1 MTLTADEIEQEAEET
16 LRDADAFHV
25 PVLIERVVRHLNL
38 TTEAVHL
45 EDIAG
50 VLVVIGDS
58 GAIGYNSAHSVIRSR
73 FTIAHEVSHFLL
85 HARKCGKPHVFVDKR
100 VRFRRPGDDLVSSA
114 HRREVEAN
122 LFGSALLM
130 PRSALLKE
138 IEFYNSDLDE
148 EKDMKLLANRFRVS
162 IPTMAR
168 RLHSLRL
175 ILF

>member
-1 MTLTADEIEQEAEET
+1 MKLTADELEQRAEQT
-16 LRDADAFHV
+16 LRDAEAFHV
-25 PVLIERVVRHLNL
+25 PVPLDKVARHLNL
-38 TTEAVHL
+38 TIEAVHL
-45 EDIAG
+45 EDFAG
-50 VLVVIGDS
+50 VLVVIGNS
-58 GAIGYNSAHSVIRSR
+58 GAIGYNSAHSVMRGR
-73 FTIAHEVSHFLL
+73 FTVAHEISHFLL
-85 HARKCGKPHVFVDKR
+85 HARKYGKPQVFADER
-100 VRFRRPGDDLVSSA
+100 VMFRLPGDDRMSPA
-114 HRREVEAN
+114 YRRDVEAN